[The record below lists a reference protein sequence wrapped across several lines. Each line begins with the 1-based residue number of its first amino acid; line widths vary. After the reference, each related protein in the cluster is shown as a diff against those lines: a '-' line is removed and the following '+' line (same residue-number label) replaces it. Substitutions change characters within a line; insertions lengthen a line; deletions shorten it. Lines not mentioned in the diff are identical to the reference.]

1 MDEIAVSV
9 ICITYNQAGYIRD
22 ALEGILM
29 QRTSFSYEVLVHDDA
44 STDGTDE
51 ILKEYQRKY
60 PDKIRLFLEEENQYS
75 KGVDITRDILV
86 PHVRGK
92 YMACCE
98 GDDYWIYFGKL
109 QAQYDLMETHPEV
122 SLCYHNAVVY
132 TEDKDELGLNVIGH
146 RSGYV
151 EEQDVVC
158 ASKGWYP
165 TASAFSRV
173 EYALNYQD
181 LHAPTGDEGR
191 RCYMA
196 CCGRLYF
203 INQAWCVYRNRS
215 KGSWNAKFDQ
225 QEEVANKY
233 ICGSIRFLE
242 EFNAYTCQ
250 KYEKYFY
257 NRLADSVLW
266 YIGMHGND
274 WCTVEQFRFYLD
286 KLKVI
291 TGHKV
296 DSVLDQIRAVE
307 AIWCRDYYQVTIR
320 EKQSDL
326 CKGSL
331 FLYGSEDMEVIA
343 AATALIIAHINICG
357 IIVTDKEKSHVR
369 LLDYPIFDVDEIDI
383 EEDMIIWPCVL
394 KRERL
399 IRSLEDRGFK
409 NIII

>member
-1 MDEIAVSV
+1 MGEIAISV
-9 ICITYNQAGYIRD
+9 MCITYNQAEYIRD
-22 ALEGILM
+22 ALEGILA
-29 QRTSFSYEVLVHDDA
+29 QRTSFAFEILVHDDA

-51 ILKEYQRKY
+51 ILKEYQEKY

-75 KGVDITRDILV
+75 KGADITRDFLL

-98 GDDYWIYFGKL
+98 GDDYWIYYGKL
-109 QAQYDLMETHPEV
+109 QAQYDLMEAHPEV

-132 TEDKDELGLNVIGH
+132 DESKDELNLNVIDH
-146 RSGYV
+146 KTGYV
-151 EEQDVVC
+151 EDEDVIYPR
-158 ASKGWYP
+158 KGWYP
-165 TASAFSRV
+165 TASVLCRT
-173 EYALNYQD
+173 EYMLSYHD

-196 CCGRLYF
+196 CRGRLYF
-203 INQAWCVYRNRS
+203 INEAWCVYRNRS
-215 KGSWNAKFDQ
+215 KGSWNAKFDL

-233 ICGSIRFLE
+233 ICGCIRFLE

-266 YIGMHGND
+266 YIGMHGGEC
-274 WCTVEQFRFYLD
+274 CTLEEFRFYID
-286 KLKVI
+286 KLKVV

-296 DSVLDQIRAVE
+296 DNVLDEIRTAE
-307 AIWCRDYYQVTIR
+307 ATCCTDYYQATIK
-320 EKQSDL
+320 EKRAEL

-331 FLYGSEDMEVIA
+331 FLYGSEDMEVITV
-343 AATALIIAHINICG
+343 ATALIIAHINICG
-357 IIVTDKEKSHVR
+357 IIVADKKNSKVR
-369 LLDYPIFDVDEIDI
+369 LLDYPIYDIDEIDV

-394 KRERL
+394 KRRGL
-399 IRSLEDRGFK
+399 IRLLEDRGFK